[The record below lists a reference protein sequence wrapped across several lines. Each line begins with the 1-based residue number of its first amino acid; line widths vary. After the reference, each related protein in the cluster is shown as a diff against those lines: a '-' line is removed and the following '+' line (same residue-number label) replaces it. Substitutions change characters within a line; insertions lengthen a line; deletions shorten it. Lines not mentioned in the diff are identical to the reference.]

1 MPFNLGVR
9 DDPTKAD
16 WFQRIQRIQGE
27 GQGEVKIY
35 KSKIPMQISS
45 FE

>member
-16 WFQRIQRIQGE
+16 WFQRIQGE